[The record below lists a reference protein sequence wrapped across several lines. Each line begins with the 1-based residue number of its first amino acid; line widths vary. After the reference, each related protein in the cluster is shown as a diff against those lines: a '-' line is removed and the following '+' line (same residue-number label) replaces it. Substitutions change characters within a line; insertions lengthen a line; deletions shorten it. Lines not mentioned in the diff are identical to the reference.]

1 LEYSVLD
8 RESVVSRLAELFR
21 GIESVEVAILFGS
34 MARGGVAVRDVD
46 IAVKFSRRVGLLD
59 LGFIVSRVAEALGVS
74 EDRIDLV
81 DLDYASPILT
91 FKVLSEGIVIKGS
104 VEALRELAEKAS
116 LYSDTM
122 VEVRQWSS
130 LDPNPRL
137 DKTVIV
143 SRVEEIRRNARFL
156 KERIVGKK
164 PRELDYGEIL
174 ALERAVHRIV
184 EAMLDICRH
193 LVAVYSLG
201 LVESYSGYA
210 RKLAQ
215 AGIMPWELAEK
226 VSKLAGLRNIL
237 VHRYAEVDVEK
248 LHEVARDIVE
258 GISRDFIEWVQS
270 LTKDP

>member
-1 LEYSVLD
+1 LEYGVLD
-8 RESVVSRLAELFR
+8 RGSVVSRLAELFR

-34 MARGGVAVRDVD
+34 MARGEVAARDVD
-46 IAVKFSRRVGLLD
+46 IAVKFSRRAGLLD

-91 FKVLSEGIVIKGS
+91 FRVLSEGIVVKGS
-104 VEALRELAEKAS
+104 VEALRELAGKAS
-116 LYSDTM
+116 LYPDAM
-122 VEVRQWSS
+122 VEVRRWSS
-130 LDPNPRL
+130 LDPDPRL
-137 DKTVIV
+137 DKTVIM
-143 SRVEEIRRNARFL
+143 SRVGEIRRNAGFL

-164 PRELDYGEIL
+164 PSELDYMEIL

-184 EAMLDICRH
+184 EAMLDVCRH

-201 LVESYSGYA
+201 LVENYSGYA
-210 RKLAQ
+210 RRLAQ
-215 AGIMPWELAEK
+215 AGIMPWELAEE

-237 VHRYAEVDVEK
+237 VHRYVEVDIEK
-248 LHEVARDIVE
+248 LHEVARYIVE
-258 GISRDFIEWVQS
+258 RISRDFIEWVQS